1 MSSVGKAQGRIL
13 KTVVIK
19 LEPEGYLKKKKKAL
33 LIKKEKK
40 KSYLM
45 TGHLLA

>member
-19 LEPEGYLKKKKKAL
+19 LKPEGYQKKKKAL